1 MDAGTAPERK
11 PSRTITT
18 RCCIVGG
25 GPAGMMLGYLLGR
38 AGIETVVLE
47 KHTDFFRDF
56 RGDTVHPST
65 LQIMHEL
72 GLIDDFLKL
81 PHQQLQKMDGMF
93 GGTKIRIA
101 DLSRVKANYP
111 FIAFMPQWDFLNF
124 LRARGEK
131 FPQLKVMMNANATD
145 LIWSGDSVTGV
156 IADTPEGP
164 VRIRAELTIGCD
176 GRHSIVRERANLEVK
191 EIGAPM
197 DVLWFR
203 AGRRA
208 DENESLFARL
218 EPGKMMVTFDRGD
231 YWQCAYV
238 IAKGQYAAVK
248 ARGLDAFRAD
258 ITSMAPILKQGMAD
272 VKTWDDV
279 KLLTVTINRLIRW
292 VRPGLLCIGDAAHA
306 MSPVGGVGVNLA
318 VQDAVA
324 TANLMAEKLA
334 KGCPSE
340 GELDAVRRRREFPVR
355 MTQAMQSVIQNRII
369 SVALK
374 PGDHAFKAPLFV
386 RVINAVPWLQGITAR
401 LIGIG
406 IRPEHVHSPAASATN
421 AVRG

>member
-1 MDAGTAPERK
+1 
-11 PSRTITT
+11 
-18 RCCIVGG
+18 
-25 GPAGMMLGYLLGR
+25 
-38 AGIETVVLE
+38 
-47 KHTDFFRDF
+47 
-56 RGDTVHPST
+56 
-65 LQIMHEL
+65 
-72 GLIDDFLKL
+72 
-81 PHQQLQKMDGMF
+81 
-93 GGTKIRIA
+93 
-101 DLSRVKANYP
+101 
-111 FIAFMPQWDFLNF
+111 
-124 LRARGEK
+124 
-131 FPQLKVMMNANATD
+131 
-145 LIWSGDSVTGV
+145 
-156 IADTPEGP
+156 
-164 VRIRAELTIGCD
+164 
-176 GRHSIVRERANLEVK
+176 
-191 EIGAPM
+191 
-197 DVLWFR
+197 
-203 AGRRA
+203 
-208 DENESLFARL
+208 
-218 EPGKMMVTFDRGD
+218 VTFDRGD

-324 TANLMAEKLA
+324 TANLLAARLA

-355 MTQAMQSVIQNRII
+355 MTQAMQTVIQNRII
-369 SVALK
+369 SIALK

-401 LIGIG
+401 LIAIG
-406 IRPEHVHSPAASATN
+406 IRPEHVHSLEAPGP
-421 AVRG
+421 R

>member
-1 MDAGTAPERK
+1 MDAGTPSERK
-11 PSRTITT
+11 KTSRAITT

-47 KHTDFFRDF
+47 KHADFFRDF

-65 LQIMHEL
+65 MQVMDEL

-93 GGTKIRIA
+93 GDARIRVA

-124 LRARGEK
+124 LRARGQK
-131 FPQLKVMMNANATD
+131 FPQLKVMMKADATD

-164 VRIRAELTIGCD
+164 VRIGAELTVGCD
-176 GRHSIVRERANLEVK
+176 GRHSIVRERANLEVE

-208 DENESLFARL
+208 NESESLFARL

-238 IAKGQYAAVK
+238 IAKGQYDAVK

-279 KLLTVTINRLIRW
+279 KLLTVAINRLVRW

-324 TANLMAEKLA
+324 AANLLA
-334 KGCPSE
+334 ARLARGCPSE
-340 GELDAVRRRREFPVR
+340 DELDAVRRRREFPVR
-355 MTQAMQSVIQNRII
+355 MTQAIQTVIQNRII

-374 PGDHAFKAPLFV
+374 LDDHPFKAPLLG

-401 LIGIG
+401 LIAIG
-406 IRPEHVHSPAASATN
+406 VRPEHVHSPAASG
-421 AVRG
+421 R